1 MRQKLLGI
9 RRQLEAALADA
20 GAAQQNSIDIEVNYR
35 HIGCFNIRT
44 GMNALQILISETMAA
59 TGLRKAQIVALLGFK
74 NISKGIRRFDAFVE
88 DGVDS
93 PGMLDRLPAA
103 LGLPA
108 ETVRA
113 AYEQTLDQMRAEA
126 EAQRSAHLEQ
136 LRTEFRPHIHVRTE
150 RTRPSPIFVVAMT
163 GGPDRWLRISLP
175 EEVTALPEH
184 DQIAQAAEI
193 IRQHHAEHKGWAGPF
208 GSITGYYYR
217 SEFERAIEFSVTGQ
231 VVGPYFGAFSVA
243 TCRMSV

>member
-1 MRQKLLGI
+1 
-9 RRQLEAALADA
+9 
-20 GAAQQNSIDIEVNYR
+20 
-35 HIGCFNIRT
+35 
-44 GMNALQILISETMAA
+44 
-59 TGLRKAQIVALLGFK
+59 
-74 NISKGIRRFDAFVE
+74 
-88 DGVDS
+88 
-93 PGMLDRLPAA
+93 MLDRLPSA

-108 ETVRA
+108 ETVHA

-126 EAQRSAHLEQ
+126 EAQRSAHLER
-136 LRTEFRPHIHVRTE
+136 LRAEFRPHVRVKTE
-150 RTRPSPIFVVAMT
+150 RTVPSPIFVVAMT

-184 DQIAQAAEI
+184 DQIEQVAEI

-231 VVGPYFGAFSVA
+231 VVGPYFGAFPVA

>member
-1 MRQKLLGI
+1 
-9 RRQLEAALADA
+9 
-20 GAAQQNSIDIEVNYR
+20 
-35 HIGCFNIRT
+35 
-44 GMNALQILISETMAA
+44 MNALQTLISETMAA
-59 TGLRKAQIVALLGFK
+59 KGLRKAQIVSLLGFK
-74 NISKGIRRFDAFVE
+74 NITKGIRRFDAFVA
-88 DGVDS
+88 DGVDF
-93 PGMLDRLPAA
+93 PGMLDRLPSA

-108 ETVRA
+108 ETVHA

-126 EAQRSAHLEQ
+126 EAQRSAHLER
-136 LRTEFRPHIHVRTE
+136 LRAEFRPHVRVKTE
-150 RTRPSPIFVVAMT
+150 RTVPSPIFVVAMT

-175 EEVTALPEH
+175 EEITALPEH
-184 DQIAQAAEI
+184 DQIEQVAEI

-231 VVGPYFGAFSVA
+231 VVGPYFGAFPVA